1 MTPLPR
7 MDCISADFW

>member
-1 MTPLPR
+1 MTSLPR